1 MSTLQPES
9 RSCSWLRNIPRCGF
23 CVSLYQLRG
32 TCVVSTCG
40 CRARGC
46 KCACHSL
53 CVGPSDNTAL
63 SPRPYCCPSPSIQ
76 SPAAYRTASSSQDIT
91 QLFAFLKPSP
101 LGRPDCAAGH
111 LRERGVSTSLCLL
124 TFLYCP
130 DFTPHP
136 TPLRLLAAKASV
148 SGENQG
154 GGAFVSGCTDPL
166 SAGGL
171 VLTSVF
177 HGAE

>member
-1 MSTLQPES
+1 MAAYYSTAWMLCISLSGQRDSCCFHLSQPLCGS
-9 RSCSWLRNIPRCGF
+9 LRQYSPEPTSLLLSFSIHPIPR
-23 CVSLYQLRG
+23 
-32 TCVVSTCG
+32 T
-40 CRARGC
+40 
-46 KCACHSL
+46 
-53 CVGPSDNTAL
+53 D
-63 SPRPYCCPSPSIQ
+63 
-76 SPAAYRTASSSQDIT
+76 RTASSSQDIT

-101 LGRPDCAAGH
+101 LGRPDCAARH
-111 LRERGVSTSLCLL
+111 LRGRGVSTSLCLL

-148 SGENQG
+148 SRKNQG

-171 VLTSVF
+171 VLTSLF
-177 HGAE
+177 HGAAQAAPKAGSSQACVSWVCFF